1 MFKYEA
7 TNMHTEEAENIIQA
21 ALVPLMSE
29 GKGWIPVS
37 EDKNYFV
44 YWHNVTGELMQIAK
58 SHCDLSIYTKQ
69 RRLDAFEEMD
79 ARKDAEKNKPPKKW
93 GQGYND
99 GKRR

>member
-7 TNMHTEEAENIIQA
+7 TNITTENAENIVEV
-21 ALVPLMSE
+21 ALVMGE

-44 YWHNVTGELMQIAK
+44 YWHNVSGELMQIAK
-58 SHCDLSIYTKQ
+58 SHCDLSIHTKQ
-69 RRLDAFEEMD
+69 VRLNAFEEMD
-79 ARKDAEKNKPPKKW
+79 ARKEAEKNKPPKKW